1 MYVHRVDD
9 AAELG
14 KEAVT
19 GRFDDA
25 TPMLGDFGIA
35 EFVANRAQR
44 RERALFVLAHQP
56 RIAGD
61 IDRLA
66 IRVADAARLA
76 LSGLGGWAIPSAL
89 IGWLRSGAIRS
100 TRLDSLLIREITGK
114 FVGPSALVTVS
125 TSKRRFISATS
136 SQIPCATEQGINCS
150 VAGNSIRSSRNHC
163 A

>member
-35 EFVANRAQR
+35 EFTANRTQR
-44 RERALFVLAHQP
+44 RERALFVRAHQP

-61 IDRLA
+61 IGGQDRCEFTGRA
-66 IRVADAARLA
+66 HFSGNPA
-76 LSGLGGWAIPSAL
+76 LRYPSTYMSRISGGN
-89 IGWLRSGAIRS
+89 
-100 TRLDSLLIREITGK
+100 
-114 FVGPSALVTVS
+114 VT
-125 TSKRRFISATS
+125 A
-136 SQIPCATEQGINCS
+136 
-150 VAGNSIRSSRNHC
+150 
-163 A
+163 